1 MSITS
6 KFILFYMFNKQHF
19 KLIKRRII
27 NNIMISN
34 LLSGVLSLPSWLQ
47 IVLYIVFIVGG
58 MFGLIKGADAFVSG
72 ASGIAKKLKVP
83 AIIIGLTIVS
93 IGTSLPE
100 ASVSISSA
108 IQGSADISIG
118 NIVGSN
124 MFNLLIVLGFSL
136 VFVPIA
142 LNRKLV
148 LKDFMLMLLS
158 GALLL
163 IFALFGTS
171 ENAHILSRIECGILF
186 AIFIAYIVY
195 SIIEA
200 RKANKEANKLE
211 QNEQNQTNLTAENA
225 ENNDKTANEE
235 QKELQNQ
242 NKNEENNENK
252 MSKNIIYLILGLL
265 GIVIGG
271 DFVVFGAQNFAIKV
285 GMSEILVGLT
295 IVAIGTSLPELV
307 TSIVAARKG
316 ENDIAL
322 GNVIGSNIFN
332 VLFILGLTGLITP
345 LTVSAN
351 ALIDMIIMVCV
362 FVAFIVFS
370 LIKNKLP
377 KYLGYIMIAMYVIYL
392 TYIILR
398 DFVLVG

>member
-1 MSITS
+1 
-6 KFILFYMFNKQHF
+6 
-19 KLIKRRII
+19 
-27 NNIMISN
+27 MISN
-34 LLSGVLSLPSWLQ
+34 LLSGVLSLPCWLQ
-47 IVLYIVFIVGG
+47 IVLYIVFIIGG

-200 RKANKEANKLE
+200 RKANK
-211 QNEQNQTNLTAENA
+211 
-225 ENNDKTANEE
+225 
-235 QKELQNQ
+235 
-242 NKNEENNENK
+242 
-252 MSKNIIYLILGLL
+252 
-265 GIVIGG
+265 
-271 DFVVFGAQNFAIKV
+271 
-285 GMSEILVGLT
+285 
-295 IVAIGTSLPELV
+295 
-307 TSIVAARKG
+307 
-316 ENDIAL
+316 
-322 GNVIGSNIFN
+322 
-332 VLFILGLTGLITP
+332 
-345 LTVSAN
+345 
-351 ALIDMIIMVCV
+351 
-362 FVAFIVFS
+362 
-370 LIKNKLP
+370 
-377 KYLGYIMIAMYVIYL
+377 
-392 TYIILR
+392 
-398 DFVLVG
+398 

>member
-1 MSITS
+1 
-6 KFILFYMFNKQHF
+6 
-19 KLIKRRII
+19 
-27 NNIMISN
+27 MISN

-136 VFVPIA
+136 VFVPIV

-200 RKANKEANKLE
+200 RKANKEANKI
-211 QNEQNQTNLTAENA
+211 EQNQANLTAENT
-225 ENNDKTANEE
+225 ENNDKTTIQA

-242 NKNEENNENK
+242 NKNEENNVNNENK

-332 VLFILGLTGLITP
+332 VLFILGLTGLISP
-345 LTVSAN
+345 LAVSAN
-351 ALIDMIIMVCV
+351 ALIDIIIMVCV
-362 FVAFIVFS
+362 FVAFIIFS

>member
-1 MSITS
+1 
-6 KFILFYMFNKQHF
+6 
-19 KLIKRRII
+19 
-27 NNIMISN
+27 MISN

-58 MFGLIKGADAFVSG
+58 MFGLIKGADSFVSG

-136 VFVPIA
+136 VFVPIV

-171 ENAHILSRIECGILF
+171 ENAYVLSRIECGILF

-200 RKANKEANKLE
+200 RKANKEANKI
-211 QNEQNQTNLTAENA
+211 EQNQANLTTENA
-225 ENNDKTANEE
+225 ENNDKTTIQA
-235 QKELQNQ
+235 QKETQNQ
-242 NKNEENNENK
+242 NKNEENNVNNENK

-332 VLFILGLTGLITP
+332 VLFILGLTGLISP
-345 LTVSAN
+345 LAVSAN
-351 ALIDMIIMVCV
+351 ALIDIIIMVCV
-362 FVAFIVFS
+362 FVAFIIFS

-377 KYLGYIMIAMYVIYL
+377 KYLGYIMIAIYVIYL

>member
-1 MSITS
+1 
-6 KFILFYMFNKQHF
+6 
-19 KLIKRRII
+19 
-27 NNIMISN
+27 MISS
-34 LLSGVLSLPSWLQ
+34 LLGGVLTLPSWVQ
-47 IVLYIVFIVGG
+47 IILYIVFIIGG

-72 ASGIAKKLKVP
+72 ASGIAKKLKIP

-124 MFNLLIVLGFSL
+124 MFNLLIVLGLSL

-142 LNRKLV
+142 INKKLV

-171 ENAHILSRIECGILF
+171 ENAYILSRIECGILF

-200 RKANKEANKLE
+200 RKANKLATQKEHLTNENLSNEIEQVDNNKSI
-211 QNEQNQTNLTAENA
+211 NSSAENS
-225 ENNDKTANEE
+225 E
-235 QKELQNQ
+235 KED
-242 NKNEENNENK
+242 K
-252 MSKNIIYLILGLL
+252 MSKNITYLILGLL

-307 TSIVAARKG
+307 TSIVAAKKG
-316 ENDIAL
+316 ENEIAL

-345 LTVSAN
+345 LTVSTN
-351 ALIDMIIMVCV
+351 ALIDIIIMTCV
-362 FVAFIVFS
+362 FVAFIIFS
-370 LIKNKLP
+370 LFRKNLP
-377 KYLGYIMIAMYVIYL
+377 KYLGYIMICSYVIYL

-398 DFVLVG
+398 DFVLVN

>member
-1 MSITS
+1 
-6 KFILFYMFNKQHF
+6 
-19 KLIKRRII
+19 
-27 NNIMISN
+27 MISN

-118 NIVGSN
+118 NIIGSN
-124 MFNLLIVLGFSL
+124 MFNLLIVLGVSI

-142 LNRKLV
+142 LTRKLV

-171 ENAHILSRIECGILF
+171 ENAYVLSRIECGILF

-200 RKANKEANKLE
+200 RKANKEANKI
-211 QNEQNQTNLTAENA
+211 EQNQTNLTAENA
-225 ENNDKTANEE
+225 ENNDKTAIQA
-235 QKELQNQ
+235 QKELQYQ
-242 NKNEENNENK
+242 NKNEENNVNNENK

-332 VLFILGLTGLITP
+332 ALFILGLTGLITP
-345 LTVSAN
+345 LAVSAN

-377 KYLGYIMIAMYVIYL
+377 KYLGYIMIGMYVIYL

-398 DFVLVG
+398 DFVLVT

>member
-1 MSITS
+1 
-6 KFILFYMFNKQHF
+6 
-19 KLIKRRII
+19 
-27 NNIMISN
+27 MISN
-34 LLSGVLSLPSWLQ
+34 LLSGVLTLPTWLQ
-47 IVLYIVFIVGG
+47 IILYIVFIIGG
-58 MFGLIKGADAFVSG
+58 MLGLIKGADAFVSG

-100 ASVSISSA
+100 ASVSISGA

-142 LNRKLV
+142 LNKKLV
-148 LKDFMLMLLS
+148 LKDIMLMLLS
-158 GALLL
+158 SILLL
-163 IFALFGTS
+163 IFTLFGNG
-171 ENAHILSRIECGILF
+171 ENGYILSRIECGILF
-186 AIFIAYIVY
+186 TIFVAYIVY

-200 RKANKEANKLE
+200 RQANKVATATAKPQPTLNKQNSPTPNA
-211 QNEQNQTNLTAENA
+211 QNEAQLNVQNKTTLTAKNAVKNCKIAKDNASENA
-225 ENNDKTANEE
+225 TVEK
-235 QKELQNQ
+235 LNQ
-242 NKNEENNENK
+242 QTSTGENK
-252 MSKNIIYLILGLL
+252 MSKNIICLILGLL

-345 LTVSAN
+345 LAVSAN
-351 ALIDMIIMVCV
+351 ALIDIVIMLCV
-362 FVAFIVFS
+362 FVAFIAFA
-370 LIKNKLP
+370 LLKNKLP
-377 KYLGYIMIAMYVIYL
+377 KYLGYIMITSYAIYL

-398 DFVLVG
+398 DFVLIA